1 MNLSKVFSMISNFK
15 IRFVIP
21 GLIVL
26 ASTTTLCSQTDVFLK
41 IYTKTFQRM
50 EVDLYPFVGELSG
63 KDSDA
68 ISKLITEALSND
80 LWMSGFF
87 KVNVKSGTPPDRAND
102 PKARSDGKANALAWV
117 TGQFRIEKKTI
128 TVRPHVVDATS
139 ARTIIRKDYADL
151 FGSERYIVHRI
162 ADDIVY
168 SLTGE
173 KGVAESKIA
182 FVHQNKDG
190 TKEIAV
196 MDYDG
201 YHATDITADK
211 SINLSPAWSPDGSKI
226 CYTSYKDGN
235 PNLYILNF
243 PTNTQSPLSSLQ
255 GLNSAPAWSP
265 DASQIALTL
274 TKDGNA
280 EIYILA
286 VEKKTFRRL
295 TFNRAI
301 DSSPSWSPSGREIAF
316 TSDRS
321 GSPQIYIMDS
331 DGANV
336 RRLTFEGGYNASPNW
351 SPRGDKIAYVS
362 RTETGFDIF
371 TIDVTGD
378 NMMRLT
384 QNSGSNENP
393 SWSPNGFALIFSSTR
408 SGTKEIYSMFW
419 DGSHPKRLTAGG
431 INYSPA
437 WSPRI
442 NY

>member
-1 MNLSKVFSMISNFK
+1 MKSPFSIK
-15 IRFVIP
+15 YICPV
-21 GLIVL
+21 LIL
-26 ASTTTLCSQTDVFLK
+26 LFATTRSWSQTDVFLK

-50 EVDLYPFVGELSG
+50 EIDLYPFAGESSTRDLRALSE
-63 KDSDA
+63 
-68 ISKLITEALSND
+68 LITEVLSND

-87 KVNVKSGTPPDRAND
+87 KVNIKSDLPPDKTNKTQNSD
-102 PKARSDGKANALAWV
+102 DGKANVLAWIE
-117 TGQFRIEKKTI
+117 GKFRMENDQITI
-128 TVRPHVVDATS
+128 RPHVVDGVS
-139 ARTIIRKDYADL
+139 GRTIIRKDYEDAL
-151 FGSERYIVHRI
+151 RKERSIVHRI

-173 KGVAESKIA
+173 QGIAESKIA
-182 FVHQNKDG
+182 FVHQKTNG

-201 YHATDITADK
+201 YGAKDITRDK

-235 PNLYILNF
+235 PNLYLLNLR
-243 PTNTQSPLSSLQ
+243 TGTQTLLSNLQ
-255 GLNSAPAWSP
+255 GLNSAPSWSP
-265 DASQIALTL
+265 DGRQIALTL

-280 EIYILA
+280 EIYILE
-286 VEKKTFRRL
+286 VEKKKLRRL

-331 DGANV
+331 DGVNV
-336 RRLTFEGGYNASPNW
+336 RRLTFEGSYNASPNW

-362 RTETGFDIF
+362 RTESGFDIF
-371 TIDVTGD
+371 TIDVTGE

-384 QNSGSNENP
+384 QNSGSNEDP

-419 DGSHPKRLTAGG
+419 DGTDPRRLTSGG

-442 NY
+442 KYQISHLIF

>member
-1 MNLSKVFSMISNFK
+1 MMLSFK
-15 IRFVIP
+15 SKLALP

-26 ASTTTLCSQTDVFLK
+26 FCATTLCSQTDVFLR

-50 EVDLYPFVGELSG
+50 EVDVYPFVGTPSG
-63 KDSDA
+63 KDSDT
-68 ISKLITEALSND
+68 ISGLITEVLSND

-87 KVNVKSGTPPDRAND
+87 KVNTKWGLPQESSNNSKEGGDENS
-102 PKARSDGKANALAWV
+102 KALAWV
-117 TGQFRIEKKTI
+117 AGEFRYRSNEIN
-128 TVRPHVVDATS
+128 VQPHVVDGAS
-139 ARTIIRKDYADL
+139 GRTIIRKDYRDR
-151 FGSERYIVHRI
+151 FGRERYAVHRI

-168 SLTGE
+168 RLTGE

-182 FVHQNKDG
+182 FVHQNKAG
-190 TKEIAV
+190 TKEIAL

-201 YHATDITADK
+201 HKAKEITRDK

-235 PNLYILNF
+235 PNLYVLNLR
-243 PTNTQSPLSSLQ
+243 TNTQSLLSDLQ

-265 DASQIALTL
+265 DGTRIALTL

-280 EIYILA
+280 EIYILS
-286 VEKKTFRRL
+286 VEKKKFRRL

-336 RRLTFEGGYNASPNW
+336 RRLTFEGSYNASPDW

-362 RTETGFDIF
+362 RTQTGFDIF
-371 TIDVTGD
+371 TIDVTGE
-378 NMMRLT
+378 NMMQLT
-384 QNSGSNENP
+384 QNSGSNEDP
-393 SWSPNGFALIFSSTR
+393 SWSPNGFALIFSSSR
-408 SGTKEIYSMFW
+408 SGSKQIYSMFW
-419 DGSHPKRLTAGG
+419 DGSDPKRLTSGG
-431 INYSPA
+431 TNYSPA